1 MAREEIKAYL
11 ENYDE
16 NRTRDSLRVMQGMD
30 DGPFVIQSKRLS
42 LCIDCLPNYLN
53 EVIKHKYIHKT
64 PKKLYPWMA
73 KGTLYKRINKALE
86 YLEFCMKDLEA
97 IYDKND

>member
-1 MAREEIKAYL
+1 MTKEEIKAYL
-11 ENYDE
+11 EKYDE
-16 NRTRDSLRVMQGMD
+16 NRMRARLREMQGMD
-30 DGPFVIQSKRLS
+30 DAPFVIQYKRLS

-53 EVIKHKYIHKT
+53 EVIKYKYIHKT
-64 PKKLYPWMA
+64 PKKLYLWMA

>member
-1 MAREEIKAYL
+1 MTKEEIKAYL

-16 NRTRDSLRVMQGMD
+16 NRMRASLRLMQGMND
-30 DGPFVIQSKRLS
+30 DPFVIQSKRLR
-42 LCIDCLPNYLN
+42 LCIDCLPDYLN

-64 PKKLYPWMA
+64 PKRLYPWMA
-73 KGTLYKRINKALE
+73 KGTLYKRLNKALE
-86 YLEFCMKDLEA
+86 YLEFCMNDLEA

>member
-1 MAREEIKAYL
+1 MTREEIKAYL

-16 NRTRDSLRVMQGMD
+16 NRMRASLRVMQGKED
-30 DGPFVIQSKRLS
+30 DPFAMQFERLM
-42 LCIDCLPNYLN
+42 LCIDCLPDYLN
-53 EVIKHKYIHKT
+53 EVIKYKYIHKI
-64 PKKLYPWMA
+64 PKRLYPWMA

-86 YLEFCMKDLEA
+86 YIEICMKDLEA